1 MLSESS
7 VAMRELI
14 QKVMAEEA
22 NAKRLVEAANAEAET
37 ILREAGQRAEMIVAT
52 ARRQAATQARMKVEA
67 AVEAAEKE
75 KQELLARAVADIR
88 GQVQMDPV
96 TLERT
101 VNAVVCC
108 VARQRAS
115 DRERP
120 V

>member
-1 MLSESS
+1 MH
-7 VAMRELI
+7 ELI

-22 NAKRLVEAANAEAET
+22 KAKRIEEAANAEAES
-37 ILREAGQRAEMIVAT
+37 ILKVAGQRAEIIVAA
-52 ARRQAATQARMKVEA
+52 ARREVATQARMNVEA
-67 AVEAAEKE
+67 AAEAAERE
-75 KQELLARAVADIR
+75 KQELLARAVADIM

-96 TLERT
+96 TLERI

-108 VARQRAS
+108 VARQRAG